1 MSEIKRVL
9 VTGVSSGIGLAVA
22 DKLIEI
28 GVEVYGIDLSDAKE
42 KVGLRFFKCDVTDTE
57 TVKITAQAL
66 ADEGVVLD
74 AIVNVAGI
82 HMMTSL
88 VEGDY
93 SKMKK
98 LIDINLGG
106 VMLVNRLF
114 HPLLREGGRIL
125 IVTSEVA
132 GLDPLPF
139 NGLYTVSKT
148 ALDSYSQALRQEL
161 NLIGQKV
168 ITVRPGAIE
177 TPLAKKSI
185 SATEALAESTKLYSN
200 GASKFSGIA
209 KRFMGTPIPPEHIAA
224 LITKALTKKH
234 PRLTYSKHRNPGL
247 LLLGMLPIRL
257 QCFIIKL
264 LLR

>member
-1 MSEIKRVL
+1 MFEIKRVL
-9 VTGVSSGIGLAVA
+9 VTGVSSGIGRATA
-22 DKLIEI
+22 DKLIDM
-28 GVEVYGIDLSDAKE
+28 GAVVYGIDVSDVSE
-42 KVGLRFFKCDVTDTE
+42 KPGQRFFKCDVTDTE
-57 TVKITAQAL
+57 SLQRTADAL
-66 ADEGVVLD
+66 ASEGVVLD

-93 SKMKK
+93 TKMKK

-114 HPLLREGGRIL
+114 HPLLCECGRIL

-148 ALDSYSQALRQEL
+148 ALDSYAQALRQEL

-177 TPLAKKSI
+177 TPLARESI
-185 SATEALAESTKLYSN
+185 NATEALAESTKLYSK

-209 KRFMGTPIPPEHIAA
+209 KRFMGTPIAPERIASVIA
-224 LITKALTKKH
+224 RALTKKS
-234 PRLTYSKHRNPGL
+234 PRPTYSKHRNPGL
-247 LLLGMLPIRL
+247 VLLGILPIGL
-257 QCFIIKL
+257 QCRIIKML
-264 LLR
+264 LK